1 MAGKNLTV
9 YLTSDVSKFRNG
21 LSKAERDARG
31 FGSRMGGIGK
41 KAGLALAGGL
51 AVGAAAAATFAVE
64 GIQAAIS
71 DQSSQAQLKLAMKNT
86 TKATDEQVASMEEWI
101 KTQQEL
107 TGISDED
114 LRPAMARFLRSTK
127 DVARAQSL
135 AETAMSISVATGKD
149 YVSVA
154 SALAKAEDG
163 TTQSLKR
170 LGLTIGPL
178 AQNYTDMIGASRELA
193 KAEENAATVREE
205 SGPKSKEYAK
215 ALEKVKKAQEK
226 IASIKGNGGTK
237 WVKELNTQFDGAI
250 TADAKTY
257 AGGVRRVSDAWGELQ
272 EAFGTGV
279 LDNLGDGNEK
289 MGDFAATLY
298 EAQDD
303 AEAMGKFVGDIATG
317 LADTAKYIGPVVDKF
332 NEWNNMGDGVLT
344 NGQISNFFDKIVPGV
359 KVLAGMVTGN
369 QQAVAEAVQDTR
381 QEQINAANAAA
392 LAAQASQNNMFSSS
406 SLYSV
411 DPNRSRSN
419 RQVRDGR
426 SNARGAQREARTG
439 NRP

>member
-1 MAGKNLTV
+1 
-9 YLTSDVSKFRNG
+9 
-21 LSKAERDARG
+21 
-31 FGSRMGGIGK
+31 
-41 KAGLALAGGL
+41 
-51 AVGAAAAATFAVE
+51 
-64 GIQAAIS
+64 
-71 DQSSQAQLKLAMKNT
+71 
-86 TKATDEQVASMEEWI
+86 MEEWI

-149 YVSVA
+149 YGSVA

-215 ALEKVKKAQEK
+215 ALDKVKKAQEK

-237 WVKELNTQFDGAI
+237 WVKELNTQFEGAI
-250 TADAKTY
+250 AADAETY
-257 AGGVRRVSDAWGELQ
+257 AGKIRRVGDAWGELQ

-279 LDNLGDGNEK
+279 LENLGEGNEG
-289 MGDFAATLY
+289 MSDFADTLY
-298 EAQDD
+298 DAQPTAAAVGEAVGIMATNMASL
-303 AEAMGKFVGDIATG
+303 AE
-317 LADTAKYIGPVVDKF
+317 YIGPVVDGLKKIDELSNNF
-332 NEWNNMGDGVLT
+332 LLSSFPDLVGGTINMGKRAAAQL
-344 NGQISNFFDKIVPGV
+344 
-359 KVLAGMVTGN
+359 TGN
-369 QQAVAEAVQDTR
+369 D
-381 QEQINAANAAA
+381 
-392 LAAQASQNNMFSSS
+392 LAAYETGYGRTPQSVRPGATGSTSVN
-406 SLYSV
+406 LYNPADDLYTA